1 MTSVV
6 NPRTARD
13 LELEKVLEHI
23 ASLASSPLG
32 AEAVRH
38 LEPSPNRLRIE
49 EEFTLVEQ
57 MERAVREGF
66 SPGAISDLGPLLEEA
81 RARGDLRPKQFLI
94 VAETLEAAAEISQ
107 ALRSDHTP
115 LGALAERLSDQT
127 QLLGSIRRA
136 IDDRGEIRDTA
147 SPKYRMLVRQRRAL
161 TEEITEALQRFLDS
175 HRNLVQEPVITQRG
189 NRFVVPL
196 RSGAQGMVPV
206 VVHGISQSGQTVFAE
221 PEPAVRLNN
230 RLQEVEDDIWRE
242 RLRILAELAGQLL
255 HEEANL
261 ARDREMLAR
270 LDSLYA
276 RARYALA
283 EEAAVPKLTQDGR
296 VELVEG
302 RHPLL
307 GTKAVP
313 ISIAFGEEKRLAVI
327 TGPNTGGKTVTLKT
341 IGLLTLMAQCGIPIP
356 ASPRTALTVWEG
368 VRSDIGEEQSI
379 EQSLSTFSSH
389 MKNIVGIISEAD
401 DQTLVLLDE
410 LGAGT
415 DPQEGAALGLAIL
428 ERLLEL
434 GATGAVATHLE
445 PVKNFAISHPGVL
458 SCSMEFDLGTLSPT
472 FRVLV
477 GVPGSSCALSIAE
490 RLGLPRE
497 LVARA
502 RERLSQG
509 EIRAEEIIGELQRE
523 WAAARRVRADLEAE
537 REVARRWREEYE
549 RRLSALREKKTAAL
563 GRELSRLEVEL
574 RAARK
579 ELSELIARARASSS
593 AEERRQVLRRVEEI
607 TAWSP
612 ALPPAEHPAPKLE
625 EGQLVRIR
633 STGAVGVVRQ
643 IEEDLVKVEVRGRR
657 VELSPAALEPA
668 EGQPSAPARP
678 PIPLGL
684 GREVPLE
691 LSVRGLT
698 VAEARPLVEAW
709 LDRLLL
715 AGIQTGRLIHG
726 KGTGTL
732 RQALHEYLSSVP
744 YVKGF
749 HLAPPNEG
757 GQGVTI
763 VELG

>member
-1 MTSVV
+1 MV

-23 ASLASSPLG
+23 APLASSPLG
-32 AEAVRH
+32 AEAVRR
-38 LEPSPNRLRIE
+38 LEPSPDRPRIE
-49 EEFTLVEQ
+49 EEFALVEQ
-57 MERAVREGF
+57 MEMAVREGF
-66 SPGAISDLGPLLEEA
+66 SPGAISDLRPLVEEA
-81 RARGDLRPKQFLI
+81 RTRGNLRPEQFLI
-94 VAETLEAAAEISQ
+94 VAETLEAAAGIAH
-107 ALRSDHTP
+107 ALCSDHTP
-115 LGALAERLSDQT
+115 LGGLARRLSDQT
-127 QLLGSIRRA
+127 QLLESIRRA
-136 IDDRGEIRDTA
+136 IDDRGEIREAA
-147 SPKYRMLVRQRRAL
+147 SQKHRTLVRERRAL

-189 NRFVVPL
+189 SRFVVPL

-206 VVHGISQSGQTVFAE
+206 VVHDISQSGQTVFAE
-221 PEPAVRLNN
+221 PEPVVRLNN
-230 RLQEVEDDIWRE
+230 RLREVEDDIWRE
-242 RLRILAELAGQLL
+242 RLRILAELAGRLL
-255 HEEANL
+255 HEEASL
-261 ARDREMLAR
+261 TRDRETLAR

-283 EEAAVPKLTQDGR
+283 EEAMVPKLTQDGR

-313 ISIAFGEEKRLAVI
+313 ISIAFGREKRLVVI

-356 ASPRTALTVWEG
+356 ASPRTTLTVWER

-389 MKNIVGIISEAD
+389 MKNIIGILSEAD
-401 DQTLVLLDE
+401 DQSLVLLDE

-428 ERLLEL
+428 EQLLRL
-434 GATGAVATHLE
+434 GCTAAVATHLG

-458 SCSMEFDLGTLSPT
+458 SCSMEFDLRTLSPT

-490 RLGLPRE
+490 RLGLSRE
-497 LVARA
+497 LVTRA
-502 RERLSQG
+502 RERLSRG
-509 EIRAEEIIGELQRE
+509 EIQAEEIIGELQRE
-523 WAAARRVRADLEAE
+523 WTAARRVRADLQAE
-537 REVARRWREEYE
+537 REAVRRLREEYE
-549 RRLSALREKKTAAL
+549 RWLSALREKKTVAL
-563 GRELSRLEVEL
+563 GRELSRLEEEL

-579 ELSELIARARASSS
+579 ELSELIARARAPGS
-593 AEERRQVLRRVEEI
+593 AEERRRILRRVEEI
-607 TAWSP
+607 AAWAP
-612 ALPPAEHPAPKLE
+612 TLPPAERPAPKLE

-633 STGAVGVVRQ
+633 STGAVGVVRR

-678 PIPLGL
+678 PIPLG
-684 GREVPLE
+684 GEVPLE

-698 VAEARPLVEAW
+698 VAEALPLVEAW
-709 LDRLLL
+709 LDRLFL

-732 RQALHEYLSSVP
+732 RRALHEHLSSVP
-744 YVKGF
+744 YVRGF